1 MDASNKNKQN
11 IVSDNRGIT
20 LIELLI
26 GIAIMGIVS
35 SMISVIMVGGTN
47 FFRNQSAT
55 IDLQNDSQLIT
66 SSMSAAILEGTDFT
80 LQEKHMDGRTVLYFM
95 TGAAPAE
102 GEDSAARQYI

>member
-1 MDASNKNKQN
+1 MDASKKNKQN

-47 FFRNQSAT
+47 FSGNRVQR
-55 IDLQNDSQLIT
+55 LICRMIP
-66 SSMSAAILEGTDFT
+66 SL
-80 LQEKHMDGRTVLYFM
+80 
-95 TGAAPAE
+95 
-102 GEDSAARQYI
+102 

>member
-1 MDASNKNKQN
+1 MDASKKNKQN

-47 FFRNQSAT
+47 FFRKQSAT
-55 IDLQNDSQLIT
+55 IDLQNDS
-66 SSMSAAILEGTDFT
+66 
-80 LQEKHMDGRTVLYFM
+80 
-95 TGAAPAE
+95 PAYNLLNVC
-102 GEDSAARQYI
+102 RNT